1 MRDIWA
7 LLIQTLTVSGA
18 AAVVLLVKEI
28 LRDKLSP
35 RWQFC
40 AWGVVGLML
49 LLPAGYGGR
58 YVLIDWPL
66 LVESVKSLLT
76 GSYTLTKITAPIPLL
91 PRSAPQ
97 SIWDWLFVGYLAG
110 VVFCLARYLVSY
122 VKLRAALRH
131 GVPLD
136 AETERKIQ
144 QVEKQYQLHCCRAV
158 MVPSLQSAFVCGV
171 FHPILVLPAEQET
184 NEKVLLHEMLHLK
197 YKDVVWGMVI
207 CWFRCIHW
215 CNPFLWY
222 CANRAQNDIES
233 LCDQRV
239 LERLEGEDRRE
250 YGRILLSMTNE
261 KYARAPG
268 TSSAANGGK
277 NIHRRI
283 ESIARF
289 KRYPAGMALVS
300 VCILIVLVAS
310 MIQGSAM
317 RAIQLQQPLAVT
329 LARARLTQCTTPAGA
344 LDTYAKAML
353 AGQGAY
359 RIMCAPETQRE
370 EISLQM
376 VKNQNDQTEPLWQD
390 AMRSEID
397 TDMGYYVYDL
407 RKIDKNTYHML
418 LLMKTAQQPETE
430 VGMCIAVQN
439 VKISRE
445 GQHWVAE
452 PLDDFQVRES
462 RSAMLPWGCEELPA
476 ATYVAETEDF
486 RVEISCQ
493 NTYSVKNE
501 KPIGQES
508 VFFGELRQFDDI
520 PKPNAAFDRMTETQ
534 WSTLTYLGTEQE
546 QEKIHQIAI
555 SYAPWESGKPRP
567 HLIQADGADMAG
579 SNTDGAVWESKTNP
593 DWQDGVRLFIGG
605 AGQDFN
611 GDETFI
617 PDQYAADLYIN
628 GEKVEEL
635 TLYPQEVVEQ

>member
-18 AAVVLLVKEI
+18 AAVVLLVKEL

-40 AWGVVGLML
+40 AWSVVGLML

-91 PRSAPQ
+91 PQSVPQ
-97 SIWDWLFVGYLAG
+97 GILDWLFVGYLAG
-110 VVFCLARYLVSY
+110 VVFCLGRYLVSY
-122 VKLRAALRH
+122 VKLRAVLRH
-131 GVPLD
+131 GVSPD
-136 AETERKIQ
+136 AETERKLQ
-144 QVEKQYQLHCCRAV
+144 YVEQQYQLHCCRAV
-158 MVPSLQSAFVCGV
+158 MVPGLQSAFVCGV
-171 FHPILVLPAEQET
+171 LHPILVLPAEQET

-207 CWFRCIHW
+207 CLFRCIHW

-310 MIQGSAM
+310 MMQGSAI
-317 RAIQLQQPLAVT
+317 RVIQLQQPLSVM

-353 AGQGAY
+353 TGQGAY

-376 VKNQNDQTEPLWQD
+376 VKNQNDQIEPLWQD

-397 TDMGYYVYDL
+397 TNVGYYVYDL

-418 LLMKTAQQPETE
+418 LLMKTEQQPETD
-430 VGMCIAVQN
+430 VGMRIAVQN

-445 GQHWVAE
+445 GQRWVAE

-493 NTYSVKNE
+493 NTYSIKNE
-501 KPIGQES
+501 KAVEQES
-508 VFFGELRQFDDI
+508 VIFLGSRQFDDT
-520 PKPNAAFDRMTETQ
+520 PKPNTAFDRMTETQ
-534 WSTLTYLGTEQE
+534 WATLTYLGTEQE
-546 QEKIHQIAI
+546 KEKIQQIAI
-555 SYAPWESGKPRP
+555 SYAPWENGKPRP
-567 HLIQADGADMAG
+567 KLIQADSNDMAG

-593 DWQDGVRLFIGG
+593 EWRDGVRLFIGG
-605 AGQDFN
+605 AGQDYN

-628 GEKVEEL
+628 GEKVAEL